1 MKQKFALSGILVA
14 YIFGGLIYPYA
25 HIHTHNCNHSLSTQP
40 STQSVH
46 TTQHGTHSH
55 CHQHVHSSSEEHQES
70 TRHSHDH
77 DHSECP
83 ACELLWMAQFA
94 PDLPVIIENYRIV
107 WLESPS
113 PAMVANTTD
122 ASLPLLRGPPHL
134 A

>member
-25 HIHTHNCNHSLSTQP
+25 HIHNHNCNHSLGKQP

-46 TTQHGTHSH
+46 GTHSH
-55 CHQHVHSSSEEHQES
+55 CNQHVHSCSEEHEDS
-70 TRHSHDH
+70 TRHSRDH